1 VALRDAIPLYP
12 LYPVLFADHGLST
25 AAISALYV
33 LWSSTGIVL
42 QLPTGVLADHV
53 SRRLLLV
60 VAGFLR
66 VVGFGAWIVVPSF
79 AGFAAG
85 FVLWGLSSALQDGTF
100 EALVYD
106 ELAAVG
112 ATDTYGRLRARSG
125 TGGLIASAVATAL
138 AVPLFRF
145 GGFELVGWVSVAVCA
160 IEGLVALSLPARPR
174 VAEASEGGLHGY
186 VETLR
191 IGIVEAA
198 TRPSVRGVVLLL
210 AVLPA
215 LTAIDEYVPL
225 VGDDYHVPTSVVPV
239 FLLVITLTAAIGNW
253 AAGRWWSVRGSRMAG
268 TLALGA
274 AALAASG
281 LTDRAAGFTG
291 VAIAFGV
298 VQFGITSA
306 EIRLQHAIT
315 GRARATVTS
324 VASVGADVFA
334 VVVFA
339 ASAAI
344 AQWLP
349 VTDLLAAFALPLF
362 ALAVLTPRWLRY
374 RISAAAGNGGPTDA
388 DCTGGDTDAAGDVV
402 DDVGDGDVD
411 GRSAGDVDGRSAG
424 DVDGRSA
431 GDPAADSRLDRNA
444 TDSLMRPPMSP

>member
-1 VALRDAIPLYP
+1 
-12 LYPVLFADHGLST
+12 VLFADHGLST
-25 AAISALYV
+25 AAISALYI

-60 VAGFLR
+60 IAGFLR
-66 VVGFGAWIVVPSF
+66 VVGFGAWIVEPSF

-112 ATDTYGRLRARSG
+112 ATGAYGRLTARSG

-138 AVPLFRF
+138 AVPLFHI

-160 IEGLVALSLPARPR
+160 VEGLVSLSLPARPR
-174 VAEASEGGLHGY
+174 IAEASEGLRGY
-186 VETLR
+186 VDTLR
-191 IGIVEAA
+191 TGIVEAA
-198 TRPSVRGVVLLL
+198 TRPSVRGVVLLVAL
-210 AVLPA
+210 LPG

-225 VGDDYHVPTSVVPV
+225 VGHDYHVPTSVVPV

-253 AAGRWWSVRGSRMAG
+253 AAGRWWSLRGSRVAV
-268 TLALGA
+268 TLAIGA

-281 LTDRAAGFTG
+281 LTDHAAGFTG
-291 VAIAFGV
+291 VAVAFGV
-298 VQFGITSA
+298 VQFGITGA
-306 EIRLQHAIT
+306 EIRLQHVIS

-324 VASVGADVFA
+324 VAGVGADVFA
-334 VVVFA
+334 IIVFA

-349 VTDLLAAFALPLF
+349 VTGLLATFAVPLLVLAAF
-362 ALAVLTPRWLRY
+362 TPRWLRY
-374 RISAAAGNGGPTDA
+374 RVSATTADEADEADEADGEATD
-388 DCTGGDTDAAGDVV
+388 TGGV
-402 DDVGDGDVD
+402 
-411 GRSAGDVDGRSAG
+411 
-424 DVDGRSA
+424 
-431 GDPAADSRLDRNA
+431 AADSIRDRKV
-444 TDSLMRPPMSP
+444 TDSSTRPPMSR

>member
-1 VALRDAIPLYP
+1 MYVLVALRDAIPLYP

-25 AAISALYV
+25 AAISALYI

-66 VVGFGAWIVVPSF
+66 VVGFGAWIVAPSF
-79 AGFAAG
+79 AGFATG

-112 ATDTYGRLRARSG
+112 ARKAYGRLTARSG
-125 TGGLIASAVATAL
+125 TGGLVATAVATAL
-138 AVPLFRF
+138 AVPLFRI

-160 IEGLVALSLPARPR
+160 IEGLVSLSLPARPR
-174 VAEASEGGLHGY
+174 VAEASEGGLRGY
-186 VETLR
+186 METLR

-198 TRPSVRGVVLLL
+198 TRPSVRGVVLLVAL
-210 AVLPA
+210 LPA

-225 VGDDYHVPTSVVPV
+225 VGHDYHVPTSVVPV

-253 AAGRWWSVRGSRMAG
+253 ATGRWWSVRGSRMAG
-268 TLALGA
+268 ILALGA

-281 LTDRAAGFTG
+281 LTDRAAGFAG

-306 EIRLQHAIT
+306 EVRLQHAIT

-324 VASVGADVFA
+324 VAGVGADVFA
-334 VVVFA
+334 IIVFA

-349 VTDLLAAFALPLF
+349 VTGLLAAFALPLF
-362 ALAVLTPRWLRY
+362 VLAALTPRWLRY
-374 RISAAAGNGGPTDA
+374 RISATATDGDGDPTGA
-388 DCTGGDTDAAGDVV
+388 DCTGGDTDVV
-402 DDVGDGDVD
+402 GDDVG
-411 GRSAGDVDGRSAG
+411 GRST
-424 DVDGRSA
+424 
-431 GDPAADSRLDRNA
+431 GDPAADRRLERNA
-444 TDSLMRPPMSP
+444 TDSSTRPPTSP

>member
-1 VALRDAIPLYP
+1 MYALVALRDAIPLYP
-12 LYPVLFADHGLST
+12 VYPVLFADHGLST
-25 AAISALYV
+25 AAISALYI

-60 VAGFLR
+60 IAGFLR

-79 AGFAAG
+79 AGFAVG

-106 ELAAVG
+106 ELAAADATG
-112 ATDTYGRLRARSG
+112 AYGRLTARSG

-138 AVPLFRF
+138 AVPLFHI

-160 IEGLVALSLPARPR
+160 VEGFVSLSLPAQPR
-174 VAEASEGGLHGY
+174 VAEASEGGFRPY

-191 IGIVEAA
+191 TGIVEAA
-198 TRPSVRGVVLLL
+198 TRPSVRGVVLLVAL
-210 AVLPA
+210 LPG

-225 VGDDYHVPTSVVPV
+225 VGRDYHVPTSVVPV

-253 AAGRWWSVRGSRMAG
+253 AAGRWWSLRGSRVAA
-268 TLALGA
+268 TLAIGA
-274 AALAASG
+274 AALAVSG
-281 LTDRAAGFTG
+281 LTDHAAGFTG
-291 VAIAFGV
+291 VAVAFGV
-298 VQFGITSA
+298 VQFGITGA
-306 EIRLQHAIT
+306 EIRLQHVIT

-324 VASVGADVFA
+324 VAGVGADVFA
-334 VVVFA
+334 IIVFA

-349 VTDLLAAFALPLF
+349 VTGLLATFAVPLF
-362 ALAVLTPRWLRY
+362 VLAVFTPRWLRY
-374 RISAAAGNGGPTDA
+374 RVSATAAD
-388 DCTGGDTDAAGDVV
+388 DAAGEADSEAA
-402 DDVGDGDVD
+402 DVGGDD
-411 GRSAGDVDGRSAG
+411 RAE
-424 DVDGRSA
+424 
-431 GDPAADSRLDRNA
+431 DSILDRKV
-444 TDSLMRPPMSP
+444 TDSSMRPPMSP